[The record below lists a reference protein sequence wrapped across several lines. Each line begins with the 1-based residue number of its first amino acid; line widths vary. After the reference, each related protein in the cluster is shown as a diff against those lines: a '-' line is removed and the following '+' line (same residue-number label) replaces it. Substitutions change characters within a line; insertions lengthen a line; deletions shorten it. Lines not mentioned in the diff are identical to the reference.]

1 MEILLVS
8 MRLWNH
14 LEETRHSWALIE
26 NVALFCL
33 GSLPGS
39 DRGVHGHIHVTSKT
53 VKRYF

>member
-8 MRLWNH
+8 MGLWNH
-14 LEETRHSWALIE
+14 LEETRHSWALTE